1 MQNFMEI
8 FWKNWVFIWKEDIMK
23 KGILNEVNEI
33 RRMMGLVSE
42 QNDSIMDMLS
52 SAFDNMLNPK
62 HTNIN
67 EGQINTRRPAKKF
80 VRFKI

>member
-1 MQNFMEI
+1 
-8 FWKNWVFIWKEDIMK
+8 MK

-52 SAFDNMLNPK
+52 SAFDKMNLGGVIDSISDFDIDGIINAVNELDYDTIYEELSKLPK
-62 HTNIN
+62 PVS
-67 EGQINTRRPAKKF
+67 E
-80 VRFKI
+80 